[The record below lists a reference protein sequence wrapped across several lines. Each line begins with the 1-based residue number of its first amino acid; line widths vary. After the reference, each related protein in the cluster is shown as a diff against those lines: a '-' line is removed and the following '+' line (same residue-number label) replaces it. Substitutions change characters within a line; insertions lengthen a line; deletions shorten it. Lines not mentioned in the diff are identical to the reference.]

1 MTTQSKSKATH
12 VHAHA
17 HAAADAAP
25 STTEVDTAVP
35 AATPVVF
42 IKPPPAD
49 ANIPVPPEGVTNAS
63 GVYYRA
69 ALPREL
75 ELQAMPDV
83 LEELARF
90 SDYLGVFGKTAPP
103 LAYVLQTFTAAS
115 EWSAMRVK
123 TEAWDAFSRGREGA
137 AWTDARQIMLAMGP
151 ALALAAKTD
160 ATIARQFPA
169 LVRLFGAK
177 SVIAKRGVAT
187 RKRGKKKEAEQAVE
201 AAKATT
207 QAAPAAAVETAGAAA
222 GAAAPVVTGAAGAR
236 SPVVPVVATP
246 VVTGASNGAAGGV
259 SHLS

>member
-1 MTTQSKSKATH
+1 MTTQSKSKTTHAH
-12 VHAHA
+12 VHAHT
-17 HAAADAAP
+17 AAVAA
-25 STTEVDTAVP
+25 SNTTEADTAVA

-49 ANIPVPPEGVTNAS
+49 ANIPVPPEGVTNAN

-69 ALPREL
+69 ALPKQL
-75 ELQAMPDV
+75 ELAAMPDV

-90 SDYLGVFGKTAPP
+90 SDYTGVFGKTAPP
-103 LAYVLQTFTAAS
+103 LAYVTQTFTAAS

-123 TEAWDAFSRGREGA
+123 TQAWDKFSGTQEGA

-169 LVRLFGAK
+169 LIRLFGAK

-187 RKRGKKKEAEQAVE
+187 RKRKKGKAAE
-201 AAKATT
+201 AAKAT
-207 QAAPAAAVETAGAAA
+207 AAQDATPIAAAA
-222 GAAAPVVTGAAGAR
+222 GVAAPVVTEETAAVSPGSPVVVAAGAA
-236 SPVVPVVATP
+236 PAVV
-246 VVTGASNGAAGGV
+246 NGSGNGI